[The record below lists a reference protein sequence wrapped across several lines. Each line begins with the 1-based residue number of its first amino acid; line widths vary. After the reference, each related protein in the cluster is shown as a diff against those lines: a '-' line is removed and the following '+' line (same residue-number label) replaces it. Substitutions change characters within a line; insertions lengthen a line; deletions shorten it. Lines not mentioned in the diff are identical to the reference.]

1 VKKREA
7 TVQNQEHPV
16 LFRGYVKKENG
27 NWVAVCVDL
36 NIVAQATS
44 ADEAVKDCFELVK
57 EYLDYVCSTY
67 PNQIAEYI
75 PRSAPH
81 ELIEEYYA
89 ILAQVIG
96 SKKPVRNRRLYD
108 FPIKRQEL
116 SHCHVS

>member
-1 VKKREA
+1 M
-7 TVQNQEHPV
+7 QNQEDPV

-27 NWVAVCVDL
+27 HWVAICVDL

-89 ILAQVIG
+89 ILARVIS